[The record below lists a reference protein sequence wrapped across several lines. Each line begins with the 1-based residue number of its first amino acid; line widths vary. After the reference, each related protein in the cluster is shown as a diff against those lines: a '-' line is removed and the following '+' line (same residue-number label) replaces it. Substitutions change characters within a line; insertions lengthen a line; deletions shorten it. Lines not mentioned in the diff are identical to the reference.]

1 MFVKLLVV
9 ELLVVMYLL
18 LAELLMVVRLL
29 MTELLMVVEL
39 LGLLSVGMLLVEPL
53 VGLMYKTYILFR
65 KCKLN

>member
-29 MTELLMVVEL
+29 MTELLMVAEL
-39 LGLLSVGMLLVEPL
+39 LVPLSVGMLPVELLV
-53 VGLMYKTYILFR
+53 VLMYK
-65 KCKLN
+65 N